1 MKSVGRRP
9 AGTAHQRLTEP
20 RSLSNISVPR
30 MTGSVRPDWPAIR
43 RLYVAGALTLAA
55 IAEQCGVS
63 VQRITRHARKEG
75 WPTRPRRMPG
85 AREGPARK
93 TAKAAADRTPP
104 NRDAK
109 PAPERQRRSSAATSL
124 RARRALVRRL
134 YKAIDTKLKQMERR
148 MAHDMAAKEGARDTT
163 AADHERDT
171 RAIGALIGNL
181 SRVTEIEADLER
193 LPGSSSPAEQQGDR
207 QLAEEAERFRRDV
220 AERLARL
227 VRPA

>member
-1 MKSVGRRP
+1 
-9 AGTAHQRLTEP
+9 
-20 RSLSNISVPR
+20 
-30 MTGSVRPDWPAIR
+30 MTGSAQPDWPAIR

-63 VQRITRHARKEG
+63 VQRIARHARKEG
-75 WPTRPRRMPG
+75 WPSRPRRTPG
-85 AREGPARK
+85 AREGPTRK
-93 TAKAAADRTPP
+93 PSGKATKAAARRKPP
-104 NRDAK
+104 KRDAK
-109 PAPERQRRSSAATSL
+109 PAPERQGGSTIATSL
-124 RARRALVRRL
+124 KARRALVRRL

-148 MAHDMAAKEGARDTT
+148 MAHDMATKEGASDAT

-171 RAIGALIGNL
+171 RAIGSLIGNL

-207 QLAEEAERFRRDV
+207 QLAEETERFRRDV